1 MKKFLLIIIM
11 LLSIQA
17 SNAQVDTSGKEREV
31 YNKEFKWQI
40 KIPAGF
46 ENITDEQYAQLKKA
60 GKDAMQKS
68 TTAQIDSST
77 RRIFAFKNSKLN
89 GFDSNYQYFDPKV
102 FGDFKSS
109 CKNEFDLMY
118 KTLVAQMPAGAKI
131 DTTISKEIIS
141 NLTFQTFKAK
151 AVISDRLQLNIQLYV
166 RLFDKNVFTAT
177 IVYFDE
183 KNGTLLQNAWKNS
196 KFEQN

>member
-1 MKKFLLIIIM
+1 M

-17 SNAQVDTSGKEREV
+17 SYAQVDTSGKEREV
-31 YNKEFKWQI
+31 YNKEFKWHI

-46 ENITDEQYAQLKKA
+46 ENITDEKYAQLKKA

-77 RRIFAFKNSKLN
+77 RRIFAFRNSKLN
-89 GFDSNYQYFDPKV
+89 SFDSNYQYFDPKV

-109 CKNEFDLMY
+109 YKNEFDLMY
-118 KTLVAQMPAGAKI
+118 KTLVTQMPAGAKI
-131 DTTISKEIIS
+131 DTAISKETIS

-151 AVISDRLQLNIQLYV
+151 VVISDRLQLNLQLYV